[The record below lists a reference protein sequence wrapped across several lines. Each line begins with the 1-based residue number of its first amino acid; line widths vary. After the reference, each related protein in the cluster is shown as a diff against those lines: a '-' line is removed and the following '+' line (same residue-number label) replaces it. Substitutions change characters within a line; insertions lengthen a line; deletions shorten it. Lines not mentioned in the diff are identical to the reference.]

1 MEFIDSPAK
10 ASVVGAFVKN
20 SGKWLGISR
29 ISALSG
35 TSVSAVWRQMP
46 TLLRYGIV
54 VEGRKGSKYRAYRLN
69 EKSRLTRTIVD
80 LYAEYKKAVPVRGAA
95 VKYEELKRSK
105 NKNFG
110 KIIAAMDAFEARRG
124 GRPKSR
130 EEILTLTTV
139 SRKAW
144 KRDEASGRII
154 KKGDGLRIN
163 VD

>member
-20 SGKWLGISR
+20 RKWLGISK
-29 ISALSG
+29 ISELSG
-35 TSVSAVWRQMP
+35 TSACVVWRLVP

-54 VEGRKGSKYRAYRLN
+54 VQGRKGKKYRAYKLN
-69 EKSRLTRTIVD
+69 DKSRLARTIAD
-80 LYAEYKKAVPVRGAA
+80 LYAEYEKAVPVRGAA

-105 NKNFG
+105 NKNLG

-130 EEILTLTTV
+130 EEILALAAAA
-139 SRKAW
+139 RKAW
-144 KRDEASGRII
+144 KNWEASGAVVR
-154 KKGDGLRIN
+154 KDRGLKIN

>member
-35 TSVSAVWRQMP
+35 TSVSVVWRQMP

-80 LYAEYKKAVPVRGAA
+80 LYAEYEKVVPVRGAA

-110 KIIAAMDAFEARRG
+110 KIVAAMDAFEARRG
-124 GRPKSR
+124 GRPKSL
-130 EEILTLTTV
+130 EEILALAAAA
-139 SRKAW
+139 RKAW
-144 KRDEASGRII
+144 KNWEASGAVVR
-154 KKGDGLRIN
+154 KGDGLEIN